1 MLGNLASLELSTGH
15 PDAARP
21 LFEEALALH
30 RRVRNR
36 AFEGAHAC
44 GLGLTLLALGD
55 AAAARERWNEGA
67 DILRSIG
74 DVRELD
80 QVRAEMR
87 RACEEA
93 GVAAFDED
101 KA

>member
-55 AAAARERWNEGA
+55 AATARERRNEGA